1 MATWA
6 GFSDAEV
13 TKVKS
18 SIKPKNKEQQTF
30 TGQTDSVNT
39 RLTVGFSDPEATSDK
54 RKNLP
59 VEKTKFSKLTE
70 DVNTRLPTEDFTT
83 SENCVQL
90 EVNKSD
96 CTTLENNVIKEE
108 TSDQEDDIFT
118 NRLG

>member
-13 TKVKS
+13 TKFKS
-18 SIKPKNKEQQTF
+18 SIKPKNKEQQKF
-30 TGQTDSVNT
+30 TGQKDSVNT
-39 RLTVGFSDPEATSDK
+39 GLTVEFTDPEVTSDK
-54 RKNLP
+54 PKNLL
-59 VEKTKFSKLTE
+59 VEKTKLSKQTE
-70 DVNTRLPTEDFTT
+70 DVNTSLPTEDITT

-96 CTTLENNVIKEE
+96 CTTLENDIIKEE
-108 TSDQEDDIFT
+108 ISDEEDDIFS

>member
-13 TKVKS
+13 TKLKS
-18 SIKPKNKEQQTF
+18 SIKPKDKEQQKF

-39 RLTVGFSDPEATSDK
+39 SLTVGFSDPEVTSDK
-54 RKNLP
+54 PKNLP
-59 VEKTKFSKLTE
+59 VEKTTLSKQTE
-70 DVNTRLPTEDFTT
+70 DVNTSLPTEDFTT

-96 CTTLENNVIKEE
+96 CTTLENDIIKEE
-108 TSDQEDDIFT
+108 LSDQEDDIFS